1 MEILASAR
9 RFIGSHRRAIAAAI
23 AGLGT
28 FVLVTQLTPA
38 VPDAIPVVV
47 ALHDLSPGDIL
58 GAADVA
64 VRELPA
70 AGVPEGAGLTTDDV
84 VGQTLAAGVSAN
96 TVLQPG
102 LLASADRAGPGRAL
116 VPVRIPDEQLLQLL
130 TPGTLVGLVSTTEA
144 GASVLVDDARV
155 ALVPAASPQTGFAA
169 TGARPGLVVLD
180 VPKERAADV
189 AVLGQRAEL
198 NVVLG

>member
-9 RFIGSHRRAIAAAI
+9 RFISWHRRSIAAAI

-38 VPDAIPVVV
+38 APNAVPVVV
-47 ALHDLSPGDIL
+47 ALHDLSPGDVIR
-58 GAADVA
+58 AADVT

-70 AGVPEGAGLTTDDV
+70 SGVPEGAARSTDDV
-84 VGQTLAAGVSAN
+84 VGQTLAAGVAAN

-116 VPVRIPDEQLLQLL
+116 VPVRIPDDQLLQLL
-130 TPGTLVGLVSTTEA
+130 MPGRLVSLVSTSET

-155 ALVPAASPQTGFAA
+155 ALVPAPSAQTGFAA
-169 TGARPGLVVLD
+169 TGSRPGLVILD
-180 VPKERAADV
+180 VPAGRAADV
-189 AVLGQRAEL
+189 AVLGQHAEL